1 MCSEHPISPRYL
13 QKNGGYIPGI
23 RPGEATSEFLG
34 KKMDRI
40 TLAGA
45 IFLAAL
51 AILPM
56 LLSRALGIQPTISQF
71 FGGTSLLIIVGVT
84 LDTLQQIENHLV
96 AQNYEGFMEKG
107 RLRSR
112 RG

>member
-1 MCSEHPISPRYL
+1 MSTFSADDLLLAP
-13 QKNGGYIPGI
+13 
-23 RPGEATSEFLG
+23 
-34 KKMDRI
+34 
-40 TLAGA
+40 LAGA